1 MKAILLTVF
10 FLLELAAITVFGF
23 WGYQINAALAVKI
36 ILAVGAPL
44 VTIILWGMFL
54 SPKASV
60 PIFSYPVRTAL
71 KLFVFIVASAALWVV
86 GQFTLAII
94 FLLLSL
100 IVIASVFLLNLHEV
114 NNVN

>member
-10 FLLELAAITVFGF
+10 FLLELAAIAVFGF
-23 WGYQINAALAVKI
+23 WGYQFNAGQVVKI

-44 VTIILWGMFL
+44 VMIIVWGMFL

-71 KLFVFIVASAALWVV
+71 KLFVFIVASAALWAV
-86 GQFTLAII
+86 GQFTLGII
-94 FLLLSL
+94 FLTLSIL
-100 IVIASVFLLNLHEV
+100 IIASVFFLNLHEV
-114 NNVN
+114 NKMN

>member
-10 FLLELAAITVFGF
+10 FLLELAAIAVFSF
-23 WGYQINAALAVKI
+23 WGYQINAGMAVKI
-36 ILAVGAPL
+36 IVAVAAPL

-60 PIFSYPVRTAL
+60 PIFSYQVRTAF
-71 KLFVFIVASAALWVV
+71 KLFVFIVASAAIWAV
-86 GQFTLAII
+86 GQFMLAII

-114 NNVN
+114 NKVN